1 MLLKRKLDKPIG
13 HIFQLK
19 ATASDGGSPAKSTDM
34 NINLEVKES
43 NNKPPSFVTGPG
55 QGVLELAED
64 YHDFGKEI
72 ATYTAESNIPDDP
85 TVFFLL
91 LNGRTEKTNKDGT
104 FRYVQSQGKKL
115 CICVHQGVLKS
126 MKLRNRN
133 EINILFFITDN
144 LNEVKIFLA
153 KTLVYENVNEYTLT
167 LQVRNSPDLVAEA
180 QLVIKVKDVN
190 NLVCAFSNSI
200 IKTFDPKIKPEAKAV
215 ALLLPSFC
223 LLFTII

>member
-104 FRYVQSQGKKL
+104 FRYVQSQGNILRKWLSAPFMLKL
-115 CICVHQGVLKS
+115 I
-126 MKLRNRN
+126 KLRNRTKSTF
-133 EINILFFITDN
+133 LFFITDN

-190 NLVCAFSNSI
+190 NLVCAFRISS
-200 IKTFDPKIKPEAKAV
+200 
-215 ALLLPSFC
+215 
-223 LLFTII
+223 

>member
-104 FRYVQSQGKKL
+104 FRYVQSQG
-115 CICVHQGVLKS
+115 
-126 MKLRNRN
+126 
-133 EINILFFITDN
+133 NILCKWLSECSQKGFYSGTH
-144 LNEVKIFLA
+144 
-153 KTLVYENVNEYTLT
+153 KT
-167 LQVRNSPDLVAEA
+167 
-180 QLVIKVKDVN
+180 
-190 NLVCAFSNSI
+190 
-200 IKTFDPKIKPEAKAV
+200 
-215 ALLLPSFC
+215 
-223 LLFTII
+223 